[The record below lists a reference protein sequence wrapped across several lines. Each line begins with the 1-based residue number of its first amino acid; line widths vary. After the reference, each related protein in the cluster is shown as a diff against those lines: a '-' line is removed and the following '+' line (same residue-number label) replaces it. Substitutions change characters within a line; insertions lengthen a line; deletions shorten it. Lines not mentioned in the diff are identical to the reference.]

1 MKFLNEE
8 TTPPEMELK
17 QKPRPDAK
25 SKVVAMRYPFGLA
38 GLPSPDLAS
47 LTIPRFRQRPA
58 LLLLVVVMA
67 LGLAGSL
74 PAPACQICFPVPK
87 KSIADYLIEAETVVL
102 AREDPERPF
111 YFAPVATLKG
121 YPGNEKIDLFLD
133 STTRR
138 VLATYPRH
146 SIVLARLTDGEK
158 KSWRRIGTADQD
170 LGPIV
175 KGILA
180 ASVAWQKE
188 PKQRIAFFAKLL
200 GHDNSQVRLLAHLEI
215 ARAPYNEIRN
225 CSGLLSREEIR
236 AFLDD
241 FQYADWHPLY
251 ILLLAQSD
259 DPTDRE
265 LIRKSFES
273 AARFGATLRTA
284 AWATAFIETVEEKAV
299 AEIEKRYFR
308 NADRKPEELQAM
320 LQALSVQG
328 TNGHTHLRERIVAA
342 YGVLLKI
349 HPSMAPFVVRDL
361 TAWKRTDFAS
371 EVAAYLAEKPR
382 DLDAL
387 TISQLRAYVLLA
399 EGIPGELKLPPVSRE
414 HPAFP

>member
-1 MKFLNEE
+1 MKNLNDEIA
-8 TTPPEMELK
+8 PPRMELSYK
-17 QKPRPDAK
+17 IRPDAK
-25 SKVVAMRYPFGLA
+25 SQGSALSCPFGLP
-38 GLPSPDLAS
+38 GLLSPDLAF
-47 LTIPRFRQRPA
+47 LTMPRFRQRPA

-67 LGLAGSL
+67 LELAGSL
-74 PAPACQICFPVPK
+74 PALACQICIPFPK
-87 KSIADYLIEAETVVL
+87 KSTADYLIEAEAVVL
-102 AREDPERPF
+102 AREDPDRPF
-111 YFAPVATLKG
+111 HYAPVATLKG
-121 YPGNEKIDLFLD
+121 DPGDEKIDLFLD
-133 STTRR
+133 SSTRR

-170 LGPIV
+170 LSPIV
-175 KGILA
+175 KDILA
-180 ASVAWQKE
+180 ATTVWRKE

-200 GHDNSQVRLLAHLEI
+200 GHDNSQVRALAHLEI
-215 ARAPYNEIRN
+215 AKAPYNEIRN

-236 AFLDD
+236 AFLDN

-259 DPTDRE
+259 DPADRK
-265 LIRKSFES
+265 LIRDSFES
-273 AARFGATLRTA
+273 AARFGSSLRTA
-284 AWATAFIETVEEKAV
+284 AWATAFIETEEEKAI

-308 NADRKPEELQAM
+308 NADRKPEELKAV

-382 DLDAL
+382 ELDSL

-399 EGIPGELKLPPVSRE
+399 EGIPGGQELPPVSPD